1 MKLILKN
8 IEKRFG
14 DKVALRDFSL
24 EVKEGEFI
32 VVVGPSGCGKSTL
45 LRIIAGLERQD
56 KGEVWIDGKRV
67 DSLPPRERNI
77 AMVFQDYAL
86 YPHMTVYEN
95 IAFGLRLR
103 KMKKEEMEERVK
115 NAARILKL
123 EDKLKRYPRELSGG
137 ERQRVALGRAIVR
150 NPSLFLFDE
159 PLSNLDAKLRNEM
172 RKELIKLREE
182 VNGTFIYVTHDQ
194 IEAMT
199 MGDRI
204 VVIKQGEIQQVGTP
218 RELYEHPQNL
228 FVATFIGTPSMNIVK
243 GRIEKGKFISPS
255 FSLPVETEYEGDAF
269 LGIRPESLV
278 PGEGIKG
285 TLEVAEPT
293 GKDIFLH
300 VRVKDEV
307 LVASVPSGEWRGER
321 DISLSVRKYYIF
333 DREGRLVDVRAHG

>member
-228 FVATFIGTPSMNIVK
+228 FVATFIG
-243 GRIEKGKFISPS
+243 
-255 FSLPVETEYEGDAF
+255 
-269 LGIRPESLV
+269 
-278 PGEGIKG
+278 
-285 TLEVAEPT
+285 
-293 GKDIFLH
+293 
-300 VRVKDEV
+300 
-307 LVASVPSGEWRGER
+307 
-321 DISLSVRKYYIF
+321 
-333 DREGRLVDVRAHG
+333 

>member
-255 FSLPVETEYEGDAF
+255 FSFPVETQYEGDAF
-269 LGIRPESLV
+269 LGIRPENLV